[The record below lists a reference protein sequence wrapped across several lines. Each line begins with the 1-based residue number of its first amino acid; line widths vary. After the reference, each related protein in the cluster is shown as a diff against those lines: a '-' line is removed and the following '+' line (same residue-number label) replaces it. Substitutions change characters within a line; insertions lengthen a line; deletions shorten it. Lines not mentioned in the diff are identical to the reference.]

1 MCIDGVIVHG
11 IKSGQYIKD
20 TSYPNLTIPIP
31 NSLHQQENLLE
42 IDEFYTYIL
51 VPIPVCVPK
60 LNLEFFAWVEKG
72 NWNDIEKIPI
82 SILYSWA
89 CMYLEAKK

>member
-11 IKSGQYIKD
+11 IKAGQYVKNV
-20 TSYPNLTIPIP
+20 SQNALTIPIP
-31 NSLHQQENLLE
+31 NSLHQRENLLKV
-42 IDEFYTYIL
+42 DEFYTLIL
-51 VPIPVCVPK
+51 VPILVCVPK

-72 NWNDIEKIPI
+72 SWNDIEKIPI